1 MLSNLIL
8 LIRLINHS
16 LIYFG
21 MMDFEMEG
29 FDNFEIGFDNFEID
43 FDNFEIGFDMF
54 GNSFDKVVNDFDMF
68 VNSFDKFVD
77 DFGIVKGFGMSEGVF
92 GMGIGNVCWKGF
104 ETFFFFFC
112 FYLWVFGFYFYGFL
126 YFLI

>member
-8 LIRLINHS
+8 LIRLINLS

-29 FDNFEIGFDNFEID
+29 

-126 YFLI
+126 YF